1 MVARGEAALSAEEL
15 QGWLEWAGSKLLA
28 MNLSSP
34 LPKGPRVSWPAF
46 AQDHRT
52 AYGYTNER
60 LRAGRVTGHEIT
72 LMDEILPLVGLV
84 QDITVR
90 RIVNARILVTP
101 VGNRY
106 VYTWSRIAFM
116 LHSDR
121 RRVARLYANGLSEI
135 IRRLSSDK
143 VDAIRKSFDRLSQ

>member
-1 MVARGEAALSAEEL
+1 
-15 QGWLEWAGSKLLA
+15 

-60 LRAGRVTGHEIT
+60 LRASHVTGYEIT
-72 LMDEILPLVGLV
+72 LMDEILPMVVLIK
-84 QDITVR
+84 DINVR

-101 VGNRY
+101 LGNRY
-106 VYTWSRIAFM
+106 VYTWSRIAYM

-121 RRVARLYANGLSEI
+121 RRVARLYNNGLNEI
-135 IRRLSSDK
+135 IRRLSAEK
-143 VDAIRKSFDRLSQ
+143 VDAIRQSFLKLSQ